1 VIVSDT
7 PPSHTET
14 EEFWRDFLTNGD
26 GMERK
31 ARRLFARIPGGP
43 RCRLCAAP
51 FTGVG
56 APVMRMIGKRR
67 SDKNPTMC
75 MTCFTFL
82 ATHHGGA
89 EIEVT
94 LLFADIRGSTS
105 IAEGISPGA
114 FSRILDRFY
123 DTAAK
128 VVIANEGSIDKFVGD
143 ELVALFFPMLAGDRH
158 AARAVD
164 AARALLEATGHG
176 DATGPWIP
184 LGAGVHSGMAW
195 VGAVGEGSHTQITA
209 VGDSV
214 NTAARLASAAAAG
227 EILVTVA
234 AAQAAHLV
242 EGGVER
248 RQLPLK
254 GKSEPTEVLVLH

>member
-1 VIVSDT
+1 
-7 PPSHTET
+7 
-14 EEFWRDFLTNGD
+14 
-26 GMERK
+26 
-31 ARRLFARIPGGP
+31 
-43 RCRLCAAP
+43 
-51 FTGVG
+51 
-56 APVMRMIGKRR
+56 MRMIGKRR

-164 AARALLEATGHG
+164 AARALLVATGHG

-234 AAQAAHLV
+234 AAEAAHLA
-242 EGGVER
+242 EEGVER
-248 RQLPLK
+248 RQLALK

>member
-1 VIVSDT
+1 VSDA
-7 PPSHTET
+7 PPPRTET
-14 EEFWRDFLTNGD
+14 EEFWHDFLTNGD

-89 EIEVT
+89 EIEIT

-105 IAEGISPGA
+105 IAERISPGA
-114 FSRILDRFY
+114 FSKILDRFY
-123 DTAAK
+123 DAAAK

-176 DATGPWIP
+176 DAAGPWIP

-234 AAQAAHLV
+234 AAEAAHLA

-248 RQLPLK
+248 RQLALK

>member
-1 VIVSDT
+1 
-7 PPSHTET
+7 
-14 EEFWRDFLTNGD
+14 
-26 GMERK
+26 
-31 ARRLFARIPGGP
+31 
-43 RCRLCAAP
+43 
-51 FTGVG
+51 
-56 APVMRMIGKRR
+56 MRMIGKRR
-67 SDKNPTMC
+67 SDQNPTMC

-94 LLFADIRGSTS
+94 MLFADIRGSTS
-105 IAEGISPGA
+105 IAERISPGA
-114 FSRILDRFY
+114 FSKILDRFY

-128 VVIANEGSIDKFVGD
+128 VVIGNEGSIDKFVGD

-158 AARAVD
+158 AARAID
-164 AARALLEATGHG
+164 AARALLEATGHR
-176 DATGPWIP
+176 DAAGPWIP
-184 LGAGVHSGMAW
+184 VGAGVHSGMAW

-234 AAQAAHLV
+234 AAEAAHLA
-242 EGGVER
+242 EAGVER
-248 RQLPLK
+248 RQLALK
-254 GKSEPTEVLVLH
+254 GKSEPTEVLVLQ